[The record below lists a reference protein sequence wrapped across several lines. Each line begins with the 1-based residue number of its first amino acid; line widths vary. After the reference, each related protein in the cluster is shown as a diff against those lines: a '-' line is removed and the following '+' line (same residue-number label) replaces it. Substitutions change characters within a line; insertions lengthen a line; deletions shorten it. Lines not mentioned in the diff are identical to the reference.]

1 MIKKFRLFFC
11 LVLAVILPFCFVAC
25 KSSKDAIPPSEESP
39 SSGGETTQ
47 TPGNQNPADETP
59 TPDERDPSEE
69 TPEINY
75 VLDDAEVNRILKE
88 SYDDCLNFFTN
99 LNNSN
104 ILKENSY
111 AYEVADKTYSVLNY
125 VFYPARF
132 ALDITNPLEKGNIYV
147 RQVTTTFKY
156 FEINTSDTNDKIFIK
171 MLIDN
176 RSNESLTAYFYEFD
190 INKGDI
196 NSIKVSQ
203 INTNSSYIRFSH
215 SLFDLKNS
223 TFENSVGNV
232 SEFSSNRTFLE
243 NNFTEERFA
252 LIDSEKWGYS
262 YYQKFNFL
270 GQKEYDL
277 NKTRMPSNEQ
287 MIAQLGNFGFVNV
300 FDELDRYRD
309 CDEFKALDK
318 DYFSSCE
325 AISMFEYD
333 NVNFIF
339 KIDAEE
345 E

>member
-1 MIKKFRLFFC
+1 MIRKIRLFFC

-25 KSSKDAIPPSEESP
+25 KSSNDVIPPNEEAP
-39 SSGGETTQ
+39 SSGGGTTQ
-47 TPGNQNPADETP
+47 TPESQNPEDGNSAPGEQN
-59 TPDERDPSEE
+59 
-69 TPEINY
+69 PEINY

-88 SYDDCLNFFTN
+88 SYDDCLDFFTK
-99 LNNSN
+99 LNSSN
-104 ILKENSY
+104 ILKDNNY

-132 ALDITNPLEKGNIYV
+132 AFDVSKPLEKGNIYA
-147 RQVTTTFKY
+147 RQVITTFKY
-156 FEINTSDTNDKIFIK
+156 FEIDTSETNDKIFVK

-176 RSNESLTAYFYEFD
+176 RSNDTLKAYFYEFD
-190 INKGDI
+190 IDKGNL

-203 INTNSSYIRFSH
+203 IYTDLSLIRFSE

-223 TFENSVGNV
+223 VFENCVGNV
-232 SEFSSNRTFLE
+232 SEFSSSRKFLE
-243 NNFTEERFA
+243 DNFTEERFA
-252 LIDSEKWGYS
+252 LIDSAKWGYS
-262 YYQKFNFL
+262 YYQKFNFSN
-270 GQKEYDL
+270 QKEYDL

-287 MIAQLGNFGFVNV
+287 FIAQLNKFGFLNV
-300 FDELDRYRD
+300 FDELDRFGD
-309 CDEFKALDK
+309 INEFKALDN
-318 DYFSSCE
+318 DYFSFCE